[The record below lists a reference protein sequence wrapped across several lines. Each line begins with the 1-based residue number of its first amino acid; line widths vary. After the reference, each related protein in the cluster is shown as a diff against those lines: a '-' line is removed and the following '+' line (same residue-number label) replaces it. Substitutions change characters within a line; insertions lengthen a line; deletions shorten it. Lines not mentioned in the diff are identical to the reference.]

1 MGIAL
6 EQLRE
11 LQLRAARGRI
21 DTADEALDI
30 AAGVWRPNSG
40 ELMPAARNATRAEAW
55 NRALNQCQSVGPQIL
70 EKKVPSIIGTIA
82 VDTEDSQEMLD
93 TIDLR
98 SLSRRLLETYL
109 SIGIMA
115 AVAHDSEDRGPTI
128 TRLGGVIEP
137 ITQDDNK
144 DNVIG
149 LYRTWQEVPH
159 SFIPSNPD
167 SRSDFDDGDSRNII
181 MDDAGSWAV
190 EVWDWSD
197 DTTGGFSKR
206 TLWRGLDD
214 PTDLQKNPVSIDENT
229 SRPRFRVRSWTTDG
243 LAIGEI
249 ERALPTIKALW
260 ATDARLILAE
270 ELAGYPMLLALGGV
284 DVDGESKSRAVVG
297 PGEVW
302 TGTKDATVDWL
313 EPGNLKELREERA
326 MRAERV
332 RMDVNLPGGF
342 LGTATPS
349 GEALKEANLSAQLS
363 NQAYARDLSELLTEV
378 TTDLANIAGTE
389 IGAVSVTPFKQKD
402 YLSEVDTAIKLFQE
416 GIVPLS
422 VTVNKVKDLY
432 PTWSDDD
439 VTEWISSQSQIID
452 PDTFLTSG

>member
-1 MGIAL
+1 MSIAL
-6 EQLRE
+6 SQLKE

-21 DTADEALDI
+21 ETADEALDI
-30 AAGVWRPNSG
+30 SAGVWRPDSG

-70 EKKVPSIIGTIA
+70 EKKVPSIIGSIN
-82 VDTEDSQEMLD
+82 VDTEDSQELLD
-93 TIDLR
+93 AIDLR
-98 SLSRRLLETYL
+98 SLARRLLETYL

-115 AVAHDSEDRGPTI
+115 AVAHNSEDRGPTI

-149 LYRTWQEVPH
+149 LYRTWQETPH
-159 SFIPSNPD
+159 SFLPSNPD
-167 SRSDFDDGDSRNII
+167 GRSDFDDGDSRNII

-197 DTTGGFSKR
+197 DTTGALSRR

-214 PTDLQKNPVSIDENT
+214 PTALERKPVSVDERT

-243 LAIGEI
+243 RAIGEI

-284 DVDGESKSRAVVG
+284 DLDGESKSRAVVG

-302 TGTKDATVDWL
+302 SGTKDSTVSWL

-378 TTDLANIAGTE
+378 TTDLAGIAGGE
-389 IGAVSVTPFKQKD
+389 IGAVSITPFKQKD
-402 YLSEVDTAIKLFQE
+402 FIAEIDIAIKLFQE

-422 VTVNKVKDLY
+422 VTVNKVKALY
-432 PTWSDDD
+432 PTWSEDD
-439 VTEWISSQSQIID
+439 VSEWITSQSQIID

>member
-1 MGIAL
+1 
-6 EQLRE
+6 
-11 LQLRAARGRI
+11 
-21 DTADEALDI
+21 
-30 AAGVWRPNSG
+30 
-40 ELMPAARNATRAEAW
+40 
-55 NRALNQCQSVGPQIL
+55 
-70 EKKVPSIIGTIA
+70 
-82 VDTEDSQEMLD
+82 
-93 TIDLR
+93 
-98 SLSRRLLETYL
+98 
-109 SIGIMA
+109 MA
-115 AVAHDSEDRGPTI
+115 CVAHDTEEGTPTI

-137 ITQDDNK
+137 ITQPSNR

-149 LYRTWQEVPH
+149 LYRTWQEHQNSYLPGNQ
-159 SFIPSNPD
+159 SA
-167 SRSDFDDGDSRNII
+167 FDDGDSRNIV
-181 MDDAGSWAV
+181 MDEGGSWSV
-190 EVWDWSD
+190 EVWDWSE

-206 TLWRGLDD
+206 TLWSGLAD
-214 PTDLQKNPVSIDENT
+214 PTDLEKPPVSIDENT
-229 SRPRFRVRSWTTDG
+229 SRPRFRVRSWTSDG
-243 LAIGEI
+243 LAVGEI
-249 ERALPTIKALW
+249 ERSLPTIKALW
-260 ATDARLILAE
+260 ATDCRLILSE
-270 ELAGYPMLLALGGV
+270 ELTSYPMLLALGGV

-302 TGTKDATVDWL
+302 TGTKDATVEWL

-342 LGTATPS
+342 LGTASPS

-378 TTDLANIAGTE
+378 TTDLANIANTE
-389 IGAVSVTPFKQKD
+389 IGAISVSPFKQKD
-402 YLSEVDTAIKLFQE
+402 YLSEVQTAIKLFQE

-439 VTEWISSQSQIID
+439 ATEWITSQSQIID